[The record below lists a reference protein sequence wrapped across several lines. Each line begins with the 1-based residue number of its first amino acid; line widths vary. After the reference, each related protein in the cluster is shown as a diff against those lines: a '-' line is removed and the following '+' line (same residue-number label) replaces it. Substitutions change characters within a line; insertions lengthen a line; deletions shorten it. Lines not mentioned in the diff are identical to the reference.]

1 MNMKDRNLSVVFIAI
16 VIFIVTGC
24 SNIIGNEE
32 QTINVQKHVDD
43 TYEDLK
49 VVTDNKQVQQVK
61 KILNDTHFENKK
73 VEMARPADYHFVFQ
87 FKNPKIEAK
96 ATLYQIWVIPNK
108 DKIEIIAGDS
118 QYVQLEGDNAAILF
132 QIVTGEKLVD

>member
-1 MNMKDRNLSVVFIAI
+1 MKDRNLSVVFIAI

>member
-1 MNMKDRNLSVVFIAI
+1 MKGRNLSVVFIAI

-24 SNIIGNEE
+24 SNIIGNEN
-32 QTINVQKHVDD
+32 QTIKVQKHVDD

-73 VEMARPADYHFVFQ
+73 MEMARPADYHFVF
-87 FKNPKIEAK
+87 
-96 ATLYQIWVIPNK
+96 
-108 DKIEIIAGDS
+108 
-118 QYVQLEGDNAAILF
+118 
-132 QIVTGEKLVD
+132 